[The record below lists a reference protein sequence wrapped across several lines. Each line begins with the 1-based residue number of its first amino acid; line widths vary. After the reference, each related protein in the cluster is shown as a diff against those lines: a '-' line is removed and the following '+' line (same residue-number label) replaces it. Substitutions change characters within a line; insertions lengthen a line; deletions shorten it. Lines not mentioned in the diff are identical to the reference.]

1 VGEDLRPGST
11 APNVGEV
18 LAAEWRPVAVDE
30 CGDDVGVVLVRVT
43 GEPLIPRDTLV
54 VDRDLDPP
62 ASSRVGG
69 VRVAQRDGV
78 VPMRGRAC
86 GSCDGQESGC
96 GGEGS
101 GG

>member
-69 VRVAQRDGV
+69 VRVAQRDGM
-78 VPMRGRAC
+78 VPVAGGVSGC
-86 GSCDGQESGC
+86 GDGQERC